1 MYPSSQQQFPN
12 SAEFLKLGNR
22 LSATQGDNC
31 RRSTEESFAF
41 AEKSLEKVCGRY
53 GIGFEI
59 SRLENHTHDGLHG
72 GRAYCGYRSA
82 CVRVGVYASVQD
94 NMQVNMQDK
103 HLLVFARSCPK
114 VKPAATV
121 ISVHGNGTRN

>member
-1 MYPSSQQQFPN
+1 MYPSSQRKFP
-12 SAEFLKLGNR
+12 K
-22 LSATQGDNC
+22 
-31 RRSTEESFAF
+31 SFVS
-41 AEKSLEKVCGRY
+41 AEKSLEIVCGRY
-53 GIGFEI
+53 GIG
-59 SRLENHTHDGLHG
+59 LENHTHDGLDV
-72 GRAYCGYRSA
+72 GRVYCGYRSA

-103 HLLVFARSCPK
+103 HLLVFAQSCPK